1 MAFIETIAPGDSTE
15 QVRAMYERQQS
26 AWGFVPNYAKVFC
39 YRPEVM
45 ARWGQLQA
53 EIRRTIDVRRFE
65 LITLAAALE
74 LRSSACAL
82 QFGKK
87 GSEHVGA
94 GEVRVLA
101 QNGRSEAITE
111 AERAMMAFARK
122 VARDASKITAGDVDA
137 LRQQGFSEAEIFD
150 IAAASAGRAFFT
162 KILDALGVEP
172 DAPFMAMD
180 ESLRELL
187 TVGRPI
193 DFHPPEV
200 MPTAG

>member
-1 MAFIETIAPGDSTE
+1 MAFIKTIAASEATDD
-15 QVRAMYERQQS
+15 VHAMYARQQS

-74 LRSSACAL
+74 LRSSACSL

-87 GSEHVGA
+87 VTAYVGA
-94 GEVRVLA
+94 SQVRALAENGVGEGL
-101 QNGRSEAITE
+101 TD
-111 AERAMMAFARK
+111 AERAMMTFARRI
-122 VARDASKITAGDVDA
+122 ARDASRITAGDVEA
-137 LRQQGFSEAEIFD
+137 LRQHGFSDAEIFD

-162 KILDALGVEP
+162 KLLDALGVEP
-172 DAPFMAMD
+172 DAPFLEME
-180 ESLRELL
+180 ESLRESL

-193 DFHPPEV
+193 DFRQPEV
-200 MPTAG
+200 MPPA